1 MQALGLIE
9 TKGLIAAIESADTM
23 LKAADVT
30 LLEKTHIGGG
40 LVTIAVV
47 GDVAAAKAAVDAG
60 AAAAQRVGELV
71 SVHVIPRPHSTLD
84 GLIVNVHP
92 LDPKPDPDEPVKCD
106 SESEAAPAEEDE
118 TPVVEE
124 ETPVVEE
131 EESPV
136 VEEVKKTDDAIEK
149 IEERVVEQTVTKA
162 PVTAPVK
169 KTAPKQAAPA
179 PEKSGKE
186 ALTKAVVDGWIQE
199 LGLDKALERLKTLAV
214 VKLRRLAREYK
225 TFGITGRAVSKADKR
240 ILLAEFR
247 AYYTNN

>member
-1 MQALGLIE
+1 MQALGMIE

-40 LVTIAVV
+40 LVTVAVV

-71 SVHVIPRPHSTLD
+71 SVHVIPRPHHTLD

-92 LDPKPDPDEPVKCD
+92 LAKKANPDEAENCD
-106 SESEAAPAEEDE
+106 SGSNADAA
-118 TPVVEE
+118 VEE
-124 ETPVVEE
+124 AP
-131 EESPV
+131 PV
-136 VEEVKKTDDAIEK
+136 VEEVKKAEDTIEK
-149 IEERVVEQTVTKA
+149 IEERVVEQTVLKA
-162 PVTAPVK
+162 PVKVPVKAPAKKAAPV
-169 KTAPKQAAPA
+169 A
-179 PEKSGKE
+179 EKSDKE
-186 ALTKAVVDGWIQE
+186 ELTKAAVDALVQE
-199 LGLDKALERLKTLAV
+199 SGLDKALEKLKAMAV

-225 TFGITGRAVSKADKR
+225 TFGIAGRAISKADKG

-247 AYYTNN
+247 TYYENN